1 MKWELTPEYLED
13 LLVRMAHHSTA
24 IEGNSLTL
32 GDTRTIIVAN
42 RIPHAMEMRE
52 FYEVRNYKELQIFF
66 EKKVDSPIE
75 ISDIQEINRILLRD
89 IDSRGGR
96 FKVIPNIVLGA
107 DFIPTPPYKVLE
119 ELKKWVDD
127 LQWRM
132 ENTHSEKEKT
142 LAIMD
147 QHLRF
152 EHIHPFAD
160 GNGRTGR
167 ALMIWSCLGNQI
179 VPIVIEKEQREDYIR
194 ALNDKNIPTLL
205 KMAEEIQAKEKE
217 RMEIFQHSEELSP
230 ADQKELET
238 LAEEIRKIHKRYRQN
253 QKLEESFNSIMDMID
268 SCKDQRTLFLLRDR
282 KTDYQNQSILHD
294 KKMKAR
300 DDWSR

>member
-32 GDTRTIIVAN
+32 GDTRTIIISN
-42 RIPHAMEMRE
+42 RIPHAMDMRE
-52 FYEVRNYKELQIFF
+52 FYEVRNYKDLQIFL

-75 ISDIQEINRILLRD
+75 ISDIQEINKILLRD

-167 ALMIWSCLGNQI
+167 ALMIWSCLGNHI
-179 VPIVIEKEQREDYIR
+179 VPIVIEKEQRDDYIR
-194 ALNDKNIPTLL
+194 ALNDKNIPALL

-217 RMEIFQHSEELSP
+217 RPLQIKKSWKPWQRKFRISIKNTGRIKSWKKALIPLWTRLTAAEI
-230 ADQKELET
+230 KEHYSYSVIAKRT
-238 LAEEIRKIHKRYRQN
+238 IKIKA
-253 QKLEESFNSIMDMID
+253 
-268 SCKDQRTLFLLRDR
+268 SCMTKE
-282 KTDYQNQSILHD
+282 
-294 KKMKAR
+294 
-300 DDWSR
+300 